1 MTDRVLDFSL
11 EPARLSIR
19 NALLVVEIGGVEKGA
34 IPCEEIAAV
43 LISHRQVTFTQ
54 SVLSE
59 LAKAGA
65 ITLTCDEKFMPAA
78 MVLPVDAHHAQAERF
93 RQQAALGLP
102 RKKRLWQSV
111 VRAKIRAQ
119 ASAMLAVTG
128 SDQGLNA
135 LVAKVT
141 SGDTANVEARAA
153 RRYWSRIFGAD
164 FTRSDPEDARNSFL
178 NYGYA
183 VLRAITARAICGA
196 GLHPSFC
203 LFHSNVHNPFG
214 LADDLMEPFRPVV
227 DRVAVHL
234 ASQAAAANRQCEL
247 APEIKHQIIAA
258 VVGRYEAD
266 GELRS
271 LTDILVRVAQSL
283 AAVIMGARESL
294 WLPEWNPVTVPIE

>member
-19 NALLVVEIGGVEKGA
+19 NALLVVETGGLERAA

-65 ITLTCDEKFMPAA
+65 ITLTCDEKCMPAA

-93 RQQAALGLP
+93 RLQAALGLP

-119 ASAMLAVTG
+119 ARAMSDITG
-128 SDQGLNA
+128 SDEGLNA
-135 LVAKVT
+135 LVAKVA
-141 SGDTANVEARAA
+141 SGDSANVEARAA
-153 RRYWSRIFGAD
+153 RRYWSRIFGDGFARND
-164 FTRSDPEDARNSFL
+164 SEDPRNSFL

-183 VLRAITARAICGA
+183 VLRAITARAVCAA

-227 DRVAVHL
+227 DRIAVQL
-234 ASQAAAANRQCEL
+234 ANDAAATQRECEL
-247 APEIKHQIIAA
+247 SPEIKRQLIAGII
-258 VVGRYEAD
+258 GRFEVE
-266 GELRS
+266 GECRS
-271 LTDILVRVAQSL
+271 LSDILIRVAQSL
-283 AAVIMGARESL
+283 AAVIMGSRESL
-294 WLPEWNPVTVPIE
+294 WLPEWNPVPPLPE